1 MLPCEFNQLP
11 QISMCLIIVFHSNQ
25 PLHLHEPHHRD
36 ICIRLRHIEIVV
48 AIVFDEGGLNEL
60 ESVEGQLVGYR
71 EEGEVVVDC
80 EEVLSVLEKHIDE
93 V

>member
-1 MLPCEFNQLP
+1 
-11 QISMCLIIVFHSNQ
+11 MCLVIVFHSNQ

-36 ICIRLRHIEIVV
+36 IRIRLRHIEIVV
-48 AIVFDEGGLNEL
+48 AIVFNEGCLNEL
-60 ESVEGQLVGYR
+60 ESVEGQLVGDR

-80 EEVLSVLEKHIDE
+80 EEVISVLEKHVYE

>member
-1 MLPCEFNQLP
+1 MAVVFN
-11 QISMCLIIVFHSNQ
+11 
-25 PLHLHEPHHRD
+25 
-36 ICIRLRHIEIVV
+36 
-48 AIVFDEGGLNEL
+48 EGRLNEL

-80 EEVLSVLEKHIDE
+80 EEVISVLEKHIYE

>member
-1 MLPCEFNQLP
+1 M
-11 QISMCLIIVFHSNQ
+11 
-25 PLHLHEPHHRD
+25 
-36 ICIRLRHIEIVV
+36 

-60 ESVEGQLVGYR
+60 ESVEGQLVGDR

-80 EEVLSVLEKHIDE
+80 QEVLSVLEKHIDE